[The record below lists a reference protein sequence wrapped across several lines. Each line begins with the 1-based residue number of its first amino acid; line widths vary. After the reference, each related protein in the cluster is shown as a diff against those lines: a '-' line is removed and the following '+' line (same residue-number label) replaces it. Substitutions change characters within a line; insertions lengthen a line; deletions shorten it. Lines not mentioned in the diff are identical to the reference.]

1 MHFYDVQITTGQG
14 ETVILQVAASSPEEA
29 EMAAINM
36 VELGQAGVY
45 GLQVVVSF
53 VCWMKITQKA
63 DKASHPYPFFE

>member
-14 ETVILQVAASSPEEA
+14 ETVILQIAASSPEEA

-53 VCWMKITQKA
+53 VC
-63 DKASHPYPFFE
+63 